1 MTIRELS
8 DYLKL
13 PTSSVYMLIK
23 TEDFCVKIATK
34 EVGRKSWF
42 IDEER
47 LERWVVK
54 QQAKK
59 RGVIYGYM

>member
-23 TEDFCVKIATK
+23 TEDFRGKIATK
-34 EVGRKSWF
+34 EVGRKSWS